1 MGESVLQSDIP
12 LLISEEVADA
22 LSENKSVV
30 ALESNVITHGLPY
43 PLNIETAVRVEA
55 AVRRGGS
62 VPATV
67 CVNNGKIAIGMTHEE
82 MDQFANSRSIPKVSN
97 RDLCAVLANRGKGA
111 TTVASTVLLAE
122 LANIDFFASAG
133 IGGVHRG
140 AEQTM
145 DISADL
151 IQFTRSKVAVICAG
165 AKNILDLGLTL
176 EYLETHGVPVISYQS
191 DFFPAFYC
199 KSSGFKA
206 PLRIDDEELI
216 ANTIRCHWSLGL
228 RNSLLVTKPIE
239 HEHAIDE
246 QAVKQ
251 ILEKAII
258 DCRNENVS
266 GSAIT
271 KYLMHAIDRETN
283 GRTSKANMSVLIST
297 AEFAGRLANIYAEQS
312 SKVSIS

>member
-176 EYLETHGVPVISYQS
+176 EYLETHGVPVI
-191 DFFPAFYC
+191 
-199 KSSGFKA
+199 
-206 PLRIDDEELI
+206 DDEELI